1 MFTIGHSTHDSSTFL
16 RLLQRNRVTAIADV
30 RSVPMSRHNPQFN
43 KQAIEGTLDAAG
55 IRYVFLGTQ
64 LGARTNDPACYVDG
78 QVQYQRLSHTSEFRN
93 GIELLLRGI
102 KVHRIAIMCSEAEP
116 LDCHRTVLI
125 SQVLIHHGLTIEH
138 IHRDG
143 RTESHAMAMHRLMIR
158 FGLHQADLFRSPAEL
173 LQEALTRQEQR
184 IAYVQPEFGAE
195 VAADR

>member
-1 MFTIGHSTHDSSTFL
+1 
-16 RLLQRNRVTAIADV
+16 
-30 RSVPMSRHNPQFN
+30 MSRHNPQFN
-43 KQAIEGTLDAAG
+43 QKVIEDTLGAAG

-64 LGARTNDPACYVDG
+64 LGARTNDPTCYVDG
-78 QVQYQRLSHTSEFRN
+78 QVKYQRLSHTREFNN

-102 KVHRIAIMCSEAEP
+102 KVHRVAIMCSEAEP
-116 LDCHRTVLI
+116 LDCHRAVLI
-125 SQVLIHHGLTIEH
+125 SQVLTHHEVTVEH

-143 RTESHAMAMHRLMIR
+143 RRESHAMAMHRLMIR

-184 IAYVQPEFGAE
+184 IAYIRPEFGAE